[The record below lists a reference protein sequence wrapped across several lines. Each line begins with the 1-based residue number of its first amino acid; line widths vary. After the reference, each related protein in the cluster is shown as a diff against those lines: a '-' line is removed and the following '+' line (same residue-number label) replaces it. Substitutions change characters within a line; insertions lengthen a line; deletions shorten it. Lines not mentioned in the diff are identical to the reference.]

1 MKKTIITFIFLQNML
16 TLAVSQN
23 IQPPAAGN
31 SVVYFVRESALG
43 LVINFSHFDND
54 KFIGKFDGADYLRY
68 ECAPGEHVFWAK
80 AENRDFI
87 TADLEPGKVY
97 FVEVFPQMGM
107 IKASVQLNPV
117 KPDDAKTI
125 KGILK
130 LMSKRT
136 PVTYPPEEI
145 VAENERLQEAI
156 AKGLTRYQ
164 EDVKNGVPFKK
175 IEKSM
180 FYINL

>member
-1 MKKTIITFIFLQNML
+1 MKKIIITFIFLQNIL
-16 TLAVSQN
+16 TLAVAQN

-31 SVVYFVRESALG
+31 SVVYFVRESGLG

-54 KFIGKFDGADYLRY
+54 KFIGKFDGVDYLRY

-97 FVEVFPQMGM
+97 FVEVLPQMGM

-136 PVTYPPEEI
+136 PVTYPAEEI
-145 VAENERLQEAI
+145 AAENERLQEVI
-156 AKGLTRYQ
+156 AKGLEKYKEEQ
-164 EDVKNGVPFKK
+164 ASGVIFKR
-175 IEKSM
+175 IEKNM
-180 FYINL
+180 FYQNF